1 MAVSKILHM
10 KDCGTSFH
18 GRHLKSTINYIID
31 PDKTQQGRLVSGIN
45 CIVDYAY
52 EQMQET
58 KKQFAKNNKRQ
69 GYHIILSFKDGETD
83 ADTVFEITRRFA
95 EEYLGNDYELV
106 YAVHDNTDHI
116 HSHVV
121 FNSVSFRTGKKY
133 RYEKGDWFKYI
144 QPITNRLCKEYN
156 LSTIDIEAGREEKNE
171 NKICK
176 KERYES
182 WKEEKEVKVLWSDM
196 IKRDI
201 DACIIQAASYE
212 GFIDML
218 IDKGY
223 EVKNT
228 NGEGKYLA
236 IKPPGMQRFK
246 KCKTLG
252 DDYTEEAIRTRI
264 INENIANSYVTE
276 HDVGKVVY
284 CKVKRA
290 KRAKLSNLQIKYY
303 AKLYRIG
310 KLKKKTYSQA
320 WKYKDEIKKMHKYQQ
335 QYLFLV
341 RHNIHTIED
350 LLSVNENL
358 LDDKKIVNT
367 NKSKV
372 YKARAKYNEL
382 FAIYDE
388 MKDIEVCEKCYE
400 GGDKSF
406 EEEHIKWKELEDKL
420 KKQGYSY
427 SEVENIKAYYKN
439 EIAKIRECETNNR
452 RELRIAKELIKDNI
466 VKNEEAREE
475 NVVQDKDENKID
487 KNKEFKLDY
496 KSNENIEKGIYNK
509 SRY

>member
-31 PDKTQQGRLVSGIN
+31 SDKTQKGRLVSGIN

-95 EEYLGNDYELV
+95 EEYLGNDYEIV

-116 HSHVV
+116 HSHIV

-156 LSTIDIEAGREEKNE
+156 LSTIDLEAGSEERNE
-171 NKICK
+171 NKTNKDNK
-176 KERYES
+176 KERYER

-201 DACIIQAASYE
+201 DACIIQSATYE

-223 EVKNT
+223 EVKNY

-246 KCKTLG
+246 RCKTLG
-252 DDYTEEAIRTRI
+252 DDYSEEDIRTRI
-264 INENIANSYVTE
+264 IKEDIANSYVPE
-276 HDVGKVVY
+276 KEVGKVVY
-284 CKVKRA
+284 CKVKRD
-290 KRAKLSNLQIKYY
+290 KRAKLSNLQIRYY

-310 KLKKKTYSQA
+310 KLKKKPYSQA

-341 RHNIHTIED
+341 RHNIHTIDD
-350 LLSVNENL
+350 LVSVNENL
-358 LDDKKIVNT
+358 LDNKKVVNT

-372 YKARAKYNEL
+372 YKARAKYNDL
-382 FAIYDE
+382 FAIYEE
-388 MKDIEVCEKCYE
+388 MKDIEVCERCYE
-400 GGDKSF
+400 GGDMSF
-406 EEEHIKWKELEDKL
+406 AEEHIRWTELEDGL
-420 KKQGYSY
+420 KEQGYSY
-427 SEVENIKAYYKN
+427 SEVERIKEYYKN
-439 EIAKIRECETNNR
+439 EIAKIREIETNNR
-452 RELRIAKELIKDNI
+452 KEIRIAKELIKDNI
-466 VKNEEAREE
+466 VKDEDVREE
-475 NVVQDKDENKID
+475 NVVQDKEEYNREKE
-487 KNKEFKLDY
+487 KEF
-496 KSNENIEKGIYNK
+496 NIILIKE
-509 SRY
+509 R

>member
-31 PDKTQQGRLVSGIN
+31 PEKTQKGRLVSGIN

-58 KKQFAKNNKRQ
+58 KKLFGKNNKRQ

-156 LSTIDIEAGREEKNE
+156 LSTIDIEEGREESGKE
-171 NKICK
+171 KIDNSV
-176 KERYES
+176 RYEK
-182 WKEEKEVKVLWSDM
+182 WKEEKEVKVVWSDM

-212 GFIDML
+212 GFVDML

-246 KCKTLG
+246 RCKTLG
-252 DDYTEEAIRTRI
+252 DDYTEDSIRTRI
-264 INENIANSYVTE
+264 INEDIANSYGPK
-276 HDVGKVVY
+276 HDVGKIVY
-284 CKVKRA
+284 CKVKRV
-290 KRAKLSNLQIKYY
+290 KRTKLSNLQIKYY

-310 KLKKKTYSQA
+310 KLKKKQYSQA

-341 RHNIHTIED
+341 RHNIHTIDD
-350 LLSVNENL
+350 LIAVNENL
-358 LDDKKIVNT
+358 LDDKKMVIT
-367 NKSKV
+367 NKSKI

-382 FAIYDE
+382 FAIYEE
-388 MKDIEVCEKCYE
+388 MKDIEVCERCYE
-400 GGDKSF
+400 GGDKNF
-406 EEEHIKWKELEDKL
+406 EDEHRRWIELETSL
-420 KKQGYSY
+420 KEQGYSY

-439 EIAKIRECETNNR
+439 EIAKIREIETNNR

-466 VKNEEAREE
+466 VKNEEGREE
-475 NVVQDKDENKID
+475 NVVQDKEEKQIGKNINFKCDYNNSENK
-487 KNKEFKLDY
+487 E
-496 KSNENIEKGIYNK
+496 K
-509 SRY
+509 SR